1 MVLAEAGAVPP
12 CPPDA
17 GAGRNRATFRP
28 GGWGGEAVQTRPP
41 RRKKSFF
48 PPNGHLHRGV
58 ESIDL
63 ETAIILSF
71 FFDFFCG
78 ATFLLFTD
86 AGIFE
91 CAFPPA
97 ARPLPTA
104 AGGVGLQGL
113 PRPMK
118 CPGPSSVRL
127 ATHRRPH
134 SRPGRGGVLAAP
146 GSSWVSVSVS
156 VSHGESKKD
165 QVVVNYP

>member
-71 FFDFFCG
+71 FLIFFPG
-78 ATFLLFTD
+78 LLSYFLRAPAFLNAPSPRPHGRCRRPR
-86 AGIFE
+86 AGSD
-91 CAFPPA
+91 C
-97 ARPLPTA
+97 R
-104 AGGVGLQGL
+104 GL

-134 SRPGRGGVLAAP
+134 SRPGRGGGLAAP
-146 GSSWVSVSVS
+146 GSSWVSVSVG
-156 VSHGESKKD
+156 VGVARRE
-165 QVVVNYP
+165 